1 MTGFVALA
9 VLLLGQT
16 VGKVVSITDG
26 DTLIVRESPT
36 KSVKVRLVGIDAP
49 ERGQAFGTRARQE
62 LGELVAGQVV
72 EVIGTQRDRY
82 GRLLGDVRH
91 DGRSINLE
99 LIRRGMAWAYVEFDP
114 PPEFVEAEAEARAA
128 RRGLWAD
135 KSPEPPWTYRRGNG
149 RSGKSRGKAQ

>member
-1 MTGFVALA
+1 MSLLLA

-16 VGKVVSITDG
+16 TGKVVSITDG
-26 DTLIVRESPT
+26 DTIIVRQSGGP
-36 KSVKVRLVGIDAP
+36 SVKVRLIGIDAP

-62 LGELVAGQVV
+62 LGELVAGQTV
-72 EVIGTQRDRY
+72 EIVGTEKDRY

-99 LIRRGMAWAYVEFDP
+99 MVKRGFAWAYVEYDP
-114 PPEFVEAEAEARAA
+114 PAEYRRAEAEARAA

-135 KSPEPPWTYRRGNG
+135 KAPEPPWTYR
-149 RSGKSRGKAQ
+149 KSRRAGSSK

>member
-1 MTGFVALA
+1 MSLLLA

-16 VGKVVSITDG
+16 AGQVVSIADG
-26 DTLIVRESPT
+26 DTITVRQSGGPT
-36 KSVKVRLVGIDAP
+36 VKVRLIGIDAP

-62 LGELVAGQVV
+62 LGDLVAGKSV
-72 EVIGTQRDRY
+72 EVIGSTKDRY

-99 LIRRGMAWAYVEFDP
+99 LIRRGFAWAYVEYDP
-114 PPEFVEAEAEARAA
+114 PAEYVAAESEARAA

-135 KSPEPPWTYRRGNG
+135 KEPVPPWAYRKNQRAK
-149 RSGKSRGKAQ
+149 R

>member
-1 MTGFVALA
+1 MLFSSLLV

-26 DTLIVRESPT
+26 DTIIVRPEQGA
-36 KSVKVRLVGIDAP
+36 SVKVRLIGIDAP
-49 ERGQAFGTRARQE
+49 ERGQAFGTRARQA
-62 LGELVAGQVV
+62 LGELVDGRTV
-72 EVIGTQRDRY
+72 EIIGTSKDRY

-99 LIRRGMAWAYVEFDP
+99 LIRRGMAWAYVEYDP
-114 PPEFVEAEAEARAA
+114 PPEYVAAEAEARAA

-135 KSPEPPWTYRRGNG
+135 KSPIPPWEYR
-149 RSGKSRGKAQ
+149 KSRRATAKPAIR

>member
-1 MTGFVALA
+1 MSLLVAL
-9 VLLLGQT
+9 LLLGQT
-16 VGKVVSITDG
+16 VGQVVSITDG

-49 ERGQAFGTRARQE
+49 ERGQAFGTRARQA
-62 LGELVAGQVV
+62 LGEMVAGQVV
-72 EVIGTQRDRY
+72 EVVGTQRDRY
-82 GRLLGDVRH
+82 GRVLGDVRH

-114 PPEFVEAEAEARAA
+114 PAEYVAAEAEARAA

-135 KSPEPPWTYRRGNG
+135 KSPEPPWTYRRG
-149 RSGKSRGKAQ
+149 RRAKR